1 MASRSN
7 HPTPPS
13 RTRTHGRRA
22 GTGAHGRPA
31 CQWGERC
38 YNRDEDEAFAEGPER
53 AFTDGPERG
62 DAIMLDIFIIEKI
75 RRERERGSTTQIPL
89 QLPLERPPLD
99 ELPREQ
105 RSPER
110 PEDEREGGVV
120 IVDFTI

>member
-1 MASRSN
+1 MTRRSTR
-7 HPTPPS
+7 PAPPS
-13 RTRTHGRRA
+13 LPRTHGRQARPEA
-22 GTGAHGRPA
+22 RGRPA

-53 AFTDGPERG
+53 G
-62 DAIMLDIFIIEKI
+62 DAIMLDVFIIEKI

-110 PEDEREGGVV
+110 PDDEREGGVV